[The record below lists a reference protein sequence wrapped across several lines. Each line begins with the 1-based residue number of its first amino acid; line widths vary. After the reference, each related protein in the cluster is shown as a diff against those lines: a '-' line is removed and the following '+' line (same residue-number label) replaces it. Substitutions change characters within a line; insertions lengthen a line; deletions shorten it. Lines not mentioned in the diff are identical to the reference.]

1 MDGVA
6 RYSDPLNQIQDQ
18 IGARVVTFYISDVTQ
33 VDAVIQKYY
42 RLVESKTLVP
52 GSQWAFG
59 YFGVHYILLI
69 PRGVIEAD
77 VADDLVPEF
86 LELQVKT
93 LFQHAWSEANHD
105 LGCKPGAAPLTSDA
119 ERRLAFTAAQAWGAD
134 RMFNELCAERGAMNA
149 ANSDVKPPMGK

>member
-1 MDGVA
+1 VDGVA

-18 IGARVVTFYISDVTQ
+18 IGARVVTFYISDIPQ
-33 VDAVIQKYY
+33 VDAVIEKYY

-52 GSQWAFG
+52 DSQWAFG

-69 PRGVIEAD
+69 PRDVIEAD
-77 VADDLVPEF
+77 VVDDLVPEF
-86 LELQVKT
+86 FELQLKT

-105 LGCKPGAAPLTSDA
+105 LGYKPGAAPLTPDV
-119 ERRLAFTAAQAWGAD
+119 ERRLAFTAAQAWRAD

-149 ANSDVKPPMGK
+149 ANSDANPPAGK